1 MSETKHSEVNR
12 TPGRRHAAARRL
24 AARAAALLAVA
35 GAIGATEARVPPGQD
50 PFYQYTGSTPL
61 EDIAPGTV
69 LKTRTVPYHVVGFP
83 LPVKTTQ
90 LLYRSTGQ
98 LGQATVNVTSVIR
111 PVLYFGKPKLISYQ
125 SFYDSLNPDD
135 QPSYAISG
143 GLTLGGL
150 IPNIETALI
159 APFLSQGYSIT
170 IPDTEGQQANFAAGP
185 EYGMNTLD
193 SLRATLRSPA
203 VGLPSD
209 TRIALVGY
217 SGGAIATEWAA
228 ELAPGYAPDVDGQ
241 IVGSSMGG
249 VLVHPAH
256 NLHYVEGSL
265 VWTGVM
271 PMAIIGVARSFD
283 VDLTPYLNDY
293 GNQLYQKMQKASII
307 NALGQYPGLTW
318 ASIAKPEYQTPEQI
332 PIYVELVNDL
342 IMGTGGT
349 PSAPLLIRQGAGGE
363 LEGTPGNK
371 PGIGRGD
378 GVMIAGDVRTLARDY
393 CARGVKV
400 QYGQSELL
408 SHVGAAA
415 VWIPETLLWVND
427 RFAGRAA
434 PQNCAQIPEGNS
446 LAPLPAP

>member
-1 MSETKHSEVNR
+1 MSETKHTS
-12 TPGRRHAAARRL
+12 RRRAALMAASLAIAGAAGSAQARL
-24 AARAAALLAVA
+24 A
-35 GAIGATEARVPPGQD
+35 PGDD
-50 PFYQYTGSTPL
+50 PFYQYTGDTPL
-61 EDIAPGTV
+61 ENIAPGTV
-69 LKTRTVPYHVVGFP
+69 LKTRTVPYHVVGFA
-83 LPVKTTQ
+83 LPIKTTQ

-98 LGQATVNVTSVIR
+98 LGQPTVNVTSVIQ
-111 PVLYFGKPKLISYQ
+111 PVFALGRQKLISYQ

-135 QPSYAISG
+135 EPSYAISG

-150 IPNIETALI
+150 IPNVETALI
-159 APFLSQGYSIT
+159 APFLSQGYSIV
-170 IPDTEGQQANFAAGP
+170 ISDTQGQRANFAAGR

-193 SLRATLRSPA
+193 SVRATFNSPA
-203 VGLPSD
+203 VGLAGD
-209 TRIALVGY
+209 TKVALVGY

-228 ELAPGYAPDVDGQ
+228 ELAPSYAPDIDRR

-256 NLHYVEGSL
+256 NLHYVDGSA
-265 VWTGVM
+265 VWAGIM
-271 PMAIIGVARSFD
+271 PMAIVGVSRSFQ

-293 GNQLYQKMQKASII
+293 GKQLSERLKKASII
-307 NALGQYPGLTW
+307 NVLAQYPGLTW
-318 ASIAKPEYQTPEQI
+318 ASIAKPEYATPERI
-332 PIYVELVNDL
+332 PVFVELANDL

-363 LEGTPGNK
+363 LEGTLGNK

-393 CARGVKV
+393 CSRGVKV

-415 VWIPETLLWVND
+415 VWIPETLVWVND
-427 RFAGRAA
+427 RFAGRTA
-434 PQNCAQIPEGNS
+434 PQNCANIAPGN
-446 LAPLPAP
+446 PLDPIPAP